1 MPNGFTRSKK
11 GEEMY
16 ALIGR
21 EYENTMDDNDYAAF
35 LKKTRNS
42 PHSARNKKQVMVMV
56 RLKADDGKEYLKYDL
71 RETRY
76 DAIGA
81 ECNEYLPNLGVYP
94 IPIANPTLEI
104 GENMTTQEVRT
115 GPIIRYDIGY
125 EIPFTAENVDK
136 IHEMANDISYTQRTQ
151 YIVKAGGK
159 KITVRRYEDFRD
171 KPFEELETGVQQNTV
186 GLEKRKTEEVV
197 LDHNTKRTKSL

>member
-16 ALIGR
+16 ALIDR
-21 EYENTMDDNDYAAF
+21 EYENTMSDDDYAKF
-35 LKKTRNS
+35 VKKTANS

-56 RLKADDGKEYLKYDL
+56 RLRADDGNEYLKYDL

-76 DAIGA
+76 DTIGA
-81 ECNEYLPNLGVYP
+81 EYSEYLPNLGVYP
-94 IPIANPTLEI
+94 VPVANPTLEF
-104 GENMTTQEVRT
+104 GENMTTREVRA

-125 EIPFTAENVDK
+125 EIPLTKENVDK

-151 YIVKAGGK
+151 YIVKAGGR

-171 KPFEELETGVQQNTV
+171 KSFEELETGKKIDGVETQ
-186 GLEKRKTEEVV
+186 KAEEIV
-197 LDHNTKRTKSL
+197 TSSKGKK